1 MVLIYILAK
10 KPNMLLNKYFFFFLL
25 VTCFSFSQ
33 ISICSWNIMNLGKSK
48 SDSEL
53 IVMANAIKSYDII
66 AIQEVVAG
74 YGGAKAVSRLVAIL
88 NTKGSK
94 WDYVIS
100 NPTTSANPSSRERY
114 AFIWKPSSVTKTGN
128 CWLDQNYQK
137 EIDREPFMGN
147 FIYKGKSITLVS
159 FHAVPKKKNPASEI
173 KYFKFFPNLYPKL
186 NLVFLG
192 DFNCPQ
198 SHYVFFPIKKIGFT
212 SVFQN
217 QTTSLR
223 QKCINNDCL
232 ASEYDNIFY
241 KRSNLKVIKS
251 GIVPFYTSF
260 KSVKEARKI
269 SDHIPIWCLIQ
280 LK

>member
-1 MVLIYILAK
+1 MSSL
-10 KPNMLLNKYFFFFLL
+10 KYLFYFLF
-25 VTCFSFSQ
+25 VTCVSFSQ
-33 ISICSWNIMNLGKSK
+33 VSVCSWNIMNLGKSK

-53 IVMANAIKSYDII
+53 DIIANSIKSYDVI
-66 AIQEVVAG
+66 AVQEVVAG
-74 YGGAKAVSRLVAIL
+74 YGGALAVSRLVSIL
-88 NTKGSK
+88 NRKGAK
-94 WDYVIS
+94 WEYVIS
-100 NPTTSANPSSRERY
+100 NPTTSTNPASRERY
-114 AFIWKPSSVTKTGN
+114 AFIWKPSIVKKTGN

-137 EIDREPFMGN
+137 EIDREPYMGT
-147 FIYKGKSITLVS
+147 FQYKGKSFTIVS

-173 KYFKFFPNLYPKL
+173 KYFKFFPNLYSKL
-186 NLVFLG
+186 NLIFLG

-198 SHYVFFPIKKIGFT
+198 SHSVFFPIKKIGFL

-217 QTTSLR
+217 QKTSLR

-241 KRSNLKVIKS
+241 KVNKVKVLKS
-251 GIVPFYTSF
+251 GIVPFYTLF

-269 SDHIPIWCLIQ
+269 SDHIPIWCSIQ

>member
-1 MVLIYILAK
+1 
-10 KPNMLLNKYFFFFLL
+10 MLFNKYLFIFLL
-25 VTCFSFSQ
+25 FFYFSFSQ
-33 ISICSWNIMNLGKSK
+33 VSVCTWNIMNLGKSK
-48 SDSEL
+48 SDREL
-53 IVMANAIKSYDII
+53 EVMAKAINSYDII

-74 YGGAKAVSRLVAIL
+74 YGGTKAVSRLVSIL
-88 NTKGSK
+88 NRKGSK
-94 WDYVIS
+94 WEYVIS
-100 NPTTSANPSSRERY
+100 NPTTSTNPSSRERY
-114 AFIWKPSSVTKTGN
+114 AFIWKPSIVKKIGI

-137 EIDREPFMGN
+137 EIDREPFMGT
-147 FIYKGKSITLVS
+147 FLYKGKSITLVS
-159 FHAVPKKKNPASEI
+159 FHAVPKNKNPASEI

-186 NLVFLG
+186 NLVFMG

-198 SHYVFFPIKKIGFT
+198 SHSVFFPIKKIGFF

-217 QTTSLR
+217 QKTSLR

-241 KRSNLKVIKS
+241 KVNKVKVLKS
-251 GIVPFYTSF
+251 GIVPFYTLF

-269 SDHIPIWCLIQ
+269 SDHIPIWCSIQ

>member
-53 IVMANAIKSYDII
+53 LVIANAIKSYDII

-88 NTKGSK
+88 NDKGSK
-94 WDYVIS
+94 WDYIIS
-100 NPTTSANPSSRERY
+100 NPTTSTNPSSRERY
-114 AFIWKPSSVTKTGN
+114 AFIWKPSIVKKTGN

-137 EIDREPFMGN
+137 EMDREPFMGT
-147 FIYKGKSITLVS
+147 FMYKGKSITLVS

-173 KYFKFFPNLYPKL
+173 KYFKYFPNLYPKL
-186 NLVFLG
+186 NLVFMG

-198 SHYVFFPIKKIGFT
+198 SHSVFSPIKKIGFT
-212 SVFQN
+212 CVFQN
-217 QTTSLR
+217 QKTSLR

-241 KRSNLKVIKS
+241 KPSNLKVIKS

>member
-1 MVLIYILAK
+1 
-10 KPNMLLNKYFFFFLL
+10 MLLNKYFFFFLL
-25 VTCFSFSQ
+25 VSCFTFSQ
-33 ISICSWNIMNLGKSK
+33 VSICSWNIMNLGKSK

-53 IVMANAIKSYDII
+53 LVIANAIKSYDII

-114 AFIWKPSSVTKTGN
+114 AFIWKPLSVTKTGN

-217 QTTSLR
+217 QKTSLR
-223 QKCINNDCL
+223 QKCINKDCL

-241 KRSNLKVIKS
+241 KLGNIKVLKS
-251 GIVPFYTSF
+251 GIVPFYKSF
-260 KSVKEARKI
+260 NSIKEARKI
-269 SDHIPIWCLIQ
+269 SDHIPIWCSIQ
-280 LK
+280 VK

>member
-53 IVMANAIKSYDII
+53 LVIANAIKSYDII

-114 AFIWKPSSVTKTGN
+114 AFIWKPLSVTKTGN

-217 QTTSLR
+217 QKTSLR

>member
-1 MVLIYILAK
+1 
-10 KPNMLLNKYFFFFLL
+10 MLLNKYFFFFLFF
-25 VTCFSFSQ
+25 TCFTFSQ
-33 ISICSWNIMNLGKSK
+33 VSICSWNIMNLGKSK

-53 IVMANAIKSYDII
+53 MVMANAIKSYDII

-114 AFIWKPSSVTKTGN
+114 AFIWKPSSVSKTGN
-128 CWLDQNYQK
+128 CWLDQNYQQ
-137 EIDREPFMGN
+137 EIDREPFMGT

-173 KYFKFFPNLYPKL
+173 KYFKFFPKLYPKL
-186 NLVFLG
+186 NLVFMG

-198 SHYVFFPIKKIGFT
+198 SHSVFFPIKRIGFT

-217 QTTSLR
+217 QKTSLR

-241 KRSNLKVIKS
+241 KSSNLKVIKS

-269 SDHIPIWCLIQ
+269 SDHIPIWCTFQ